1 LANQASKIQSH
12 RDLVVWQ
19 KAMALNKEAYRLA
32 MRLPRTEQYRLV
44 DQLLRAAISVPTN
57 IAEGHSRGT
66 RKDYANF
73 VSIARGSVA
82 EVDTILQLTV
92 EVELLRPDEVESA
105 MSLSLEVSKILAALL
120 NRLREPP
127 PRSGG

>member
-1 LANQASKIQSH
+1 M
-12 RDLVVWQ
+12 V
-19 KAMALNKEAYRLA
+19 LNKEAYRLA
-32 MRLPRTEQYRLV
+32 TRLPRTEQYRLV

-92 EVELLRPDEVESA
+92 EVELLRPDEVEPA
-105 MSLSLEVSKILAALL
+105 LSLSVEVSKMLAALL
-120 NRLREPP
+120 NRLREPA